1 MLKNKFVA
9 ILLSAVIAFALW
21 SYVIT
26 FISSDREDTFYNIP
40 VAYQGEAILEER
52 GMMITSEEK
61 PTVTVTL
68 RGNRNNLNK
77 LDSSNIT
84 IIADLTR
91 VYESGVQN
99 LDYTISYPGDLPR
112 TAFTVLSQ
120 YPTNIKV
127 TVEQKVQ
134 KEVPVNVIYKGS
146 VPTDY
151 LADKE
156 KAELD
161 FDKVTISGP
170 ASVVDKITQ
179 ARIEVDLTDRNASF
193 IEKYRFTLCDAAG
206 EPVDAQKIEVNVAEV
221 ELTLSIL
228 QVKEIPL
235 KVNVIAGGGATEKTS
250 KITIE
255 PQTIKVCGSEN
266 VLAEI
271 DELELGTIELGELRQ
286 DSIEKFAIKLPAG
299 VKNLTGKEEAV
310 VMVKFPD
317 LATKVLTVTNIT
329 ALNVP
334 EGMEAEF
341 MTEELLISVR
351 GEKKLVQK
359 MLPGDISVT
368 VDFTGAQPGSF
379 TIKANVVMGVGY
391 TEVGALGTYEVS
403 ATLVEPEDNK
413 KK

>member
-84 IIADLTR
+84 IIADLTKI
-91 VYESGVQN
+91 YESGVQN

-120 YPTNIKV
+120 YPTKIKV
-127 TVEQKVQ
+127 TVEQKIQ

-151 LADKE
+151 LADME

-161 FDKVTISGP
+161 FDEVTISGP

-179 ARIEVDLTDRNASF
+179 ARIEVDLTGRNASF
-193 IEKYRFTLCDAAG
+193 IEKYRFTLCDAVG
-206 EPVDAQKIEVNVAEV
+206 EPVDAQKIEVDVAEV

-228 QVKEIPL
+228 QVKEISL
-235 KVNVIAGGGATEKTS
+235 RVNVVAGGGATEKTS

-310 VMVKFPD
+310 VTVKFPD

-379 TIKANVVMGVGY
+379 TIKANVVMGSGY

-403 ATLVEPEDNK
+403 ATLLEPEDDK